1 MTLDEDLTVES
12 VIREIIE
19 KLNVKYCRDL
29 AMRSKSSKSPSFVLN
44 QLSEE
49 FFELSEANK

>member
-1 MTLDEDLTVES
+1 MTLDDDLTVES
-12 VIREIIE
+12 VIREILE